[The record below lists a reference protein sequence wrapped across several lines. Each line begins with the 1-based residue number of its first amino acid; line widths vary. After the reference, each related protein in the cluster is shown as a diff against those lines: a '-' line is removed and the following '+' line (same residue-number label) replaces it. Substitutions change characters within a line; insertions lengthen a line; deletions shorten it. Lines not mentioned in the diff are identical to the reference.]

1 MKTVRIALTAAMLLS
16 LHATS
21 FSMESTEQQT
31 PVRRLSHDGTRK
43 VLTGYSGG
51 MFGSGID
58 TLDKLG
64 QTYADGYVYA
74 LGSDAD
80 APNRWAQVGEK
91 DIKTPAHAQKFIDA
105 VQAKGW
111 ILPEEALQPSI
122 NILSKE
128 SEAAFIRSNQIIIAQ
143 MIALKKCDEISH
155 EDTNN
160 LLILA
165 VNAKKLREIH
175 NLNYPSQKIKK
186 NKLILKNPSQIT
198 NENIHLVIKNFV
210 EKK

>member
-1 MKTVRIALTAAMLLS
+1 MKTVRIALTAAILLS

-21 FSMESTEQQT
+21 FSMESTEQPT
-31 PVRRLSHDGTRK
+31 LVRTLSHDGTRK

-64 QTYADGYVYA
+64 QPYADGYIYA
-74 LGSDAD
+74 LGSDEQ
-80 APNRWAQVGEK
+80 APIRWAQVGKK
-91 DIKTPAHAQKFIDA
+91 DIKTLAHAQKFVAA

-111 ILPEEALQPSI
+111 ILPKEALQPST

-143 MIALKKCDEISH
+143 MIALKTCAEITH

-160 LLILA
+160 LRVLA
-165 VNAKKLREIH
+165 VNAQKLRDFH
-175 NLNYPSQKIKK
+175 NLNYPSQIIKK
-186 NKLILKNPSQIT
+186 STLILKNPSQIT
-198 NENIHLVIKNFV
+198 NENIRLVIKNFV